1 MERLTRKT
9 INSPA
14 SRPFAPFLIFGLLL
28 VASLIFSS
36 YQVLSSSSQSV
47 YNKKQKTSVPFFAR
61 LVTSIQIIGQQVRS
75 AGTGTATH
83 LGKTTFEVQATVNFA
98 VQPAQINGTA
108 TFTAANGDQFY
119 TSFSGVTRPNGTG
132 AIVGDFNH
140 EITGGTGRFTDISGS
155 LTGHSVHQIG
165 LQSGSLIFD
174 GMIDY

>member
-1 MERLTRKT
+1 MERLTRRT
-9 INSPA
+9 INS
-14 SRPFAPFLIFGLLL
+14 SPFAPLLIVGFLL
-28 VASLIFSS
+28 VASLMFSS
-36 YQVLSSSSQSV
+36 YQVFSSSSQIV
-47 YNKKQKTSVPFFAR
+47 HTKELKTSVPFFAK
-61 LVTSIQIIGQQVRS
+61 LETSIQIIGQQVRS
-75 AGTGTATH
+75 QGAGTATH

-140 EITGGTGRFTDISGS
+140 EITGGTGRFVEISGS